1 MCLGCLRS
9 TKTTIAA
16 RTMVHPAQST
26 ATPFF
31 TTSLHRTVGLQTN
44 CTALLVRP
52 SGARTRTS
60 LGLGLFIMDNFTDCK
75 CFPATRTARGRA
87 QTSVPSTCCRL
98 PTLTRLCV
106 LSGLPLLRGQTRA
119 LSSLLPCQQRV
130 CLRAVCAQQKQ
141 LHGST
146 VSANSATSNGRTRV
160 AFATLASSVAATSRD
175 STPNVLS
182 TPSRTRSPTCSAD
195 PASLTRA
202 H

>member
-130 CLRAVCAQQKQ
+130 CVRAVLFVLNRNNFMCRLCLQTRLRAIDGRVSRLQHWQVPWQQPHAL
-141 LHGST
+141 LHRMSCRHLPEHDRQPA
-146 VSANSATSNGRTRV
+146 VP
-160 AFATLASSVAATSRD
+160 TL
-175 STPNVLS
+175 
-182 TPSRTRSPTCSAD
+182 
-195 PASLTRA
+195 PA
-202 H
+202 